1 VDINEYMAESNERAR
16 SGRRAARN
24 MILSAV
30 IVVGFGGFLWIAAP
44 NSIGGSWVRPMPWS
58 LILPAAGLLG
68 IVIGLVWMIR
78 IYRANPEPDPKA
90 WRYRR

>member
-24 MILSAV
+24 MILSV
-30 IVVGFGGFLWIAAP
+30 VMVVGFAGFLWIAAP
-44 NSIGGSWVRPMPWS
+44 NPIGGFGVRPTPWS

-78 IYRANPEPDPKA
+78 IYRANPEPDP
-90 WRYRR
+90 